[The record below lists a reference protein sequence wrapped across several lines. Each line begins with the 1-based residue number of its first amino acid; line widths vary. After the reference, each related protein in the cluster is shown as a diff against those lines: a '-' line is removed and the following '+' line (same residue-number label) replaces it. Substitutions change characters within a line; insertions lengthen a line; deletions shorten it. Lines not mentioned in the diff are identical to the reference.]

1 MICISC
7 FHRYKRF
14 MFPILS
20 SIRFDDGITILEV
33 VYLYMVENDEQN
45 AMSKI
50 KINYFQQ
57 IQINGCSYQYHFI
70 AVLIWLA
77 MLHIMHFIL
86 WLTHCFWEYKNGLN
100 WSRDILEL
108 SRSVKHL
115 NRTGPNRFKS
125 TDKLLYGK

>member
-1 MICISC
+1 
-7 FHRYKRF
+7 

-57 IQINGCSYQYHFI
+57 IQINGCSYQYNFI
-70 AVLIWLA
+70 AVLI
-77 MLHIMHFIL
+77 
-86 WLTHCFWEYKNGLN
+86 
-100 WSRDILEL
+100 
-108 SRSVKHL
+108 
-115 NRTGPNRFKS
+115 
-125 TDKLLYGK
+125 